1 MAEREALSKR
11 CQLSTEVE
19 GESCCEGW
27 QSVETPRYVFREPPF
42 DSFSCLRNSSNS
54 LMNYSKKI
62 RSIFELNFNSPQ
74 NFHDQKIFKTI
85 FPHRKSS
92 LVKLYDITN
101 HFPHFEGLNHEGRRR
116 GADSWQEIPG
126 DRKPG
131 RCLWGPRRRPL
142 SVNGAESSPEQA
154 RGEGDGCQDRISM
167 TKGRWDAFSSLL
179 LPRRGGDCEGPPPLN
194 SNAMGVCYANIPICC

>member
-1 MAEREALSKR
+1 M
-11 CQLSTEVE
+11 
-19 GESCCEGW
+19 
-27 QSVETPRYVFREPPF
+27 ETPRYVFREPPF

-154 RGEGDGCQDRISM
+154 RR
-167 TKGRWDAFSSLL
+167 GREMDARTVL
-179 LPRRGGDCEGPPPLN
+179 
-194 SNAMGVCYANIPICC
+194 A

>member
-101 HFPHFEGLNHEGRRR
+101 HFPRFEGLNNEGRRDEAIPRGRRR

-154 RGEGDGCQDRISM
+154 RGRGREMDARIVL
-167 TKGRWDAFSSLL
+167 A
-179 LPRRGGDCEGPPPLN
+179 
-194 SNAMGVCYANIPICC
+194 